1 MRVKKGDIVK
11 IRSGRDGGK
20 TGKVLHVLRDRDAV
34 IVEGVNL
41 LVKHLRPRRQGEKGQ
56 RVQFPAALPMSRV
69 SIVCPKCGKPTRSAA
84 KLLEDGSR
92 LRRCV
97 RCDQTFA

>member
-1 MRVKKGDIVK
+1 MHLKKGDLVK
-11 IRSGRDGGK
+11 IRSGRDRGK
-20 TGKVLHVLRDRDAV
+20 RGKVLRVLRDRGAV
-34 IVEGVNL
+34 VVEGVNL

-56 RVQFPAALPMSRV
+56 RVQFPAALPMSRA
-69 SIVCPKCGKPTRSAA
+69 SLICPKCGKLTRGAA